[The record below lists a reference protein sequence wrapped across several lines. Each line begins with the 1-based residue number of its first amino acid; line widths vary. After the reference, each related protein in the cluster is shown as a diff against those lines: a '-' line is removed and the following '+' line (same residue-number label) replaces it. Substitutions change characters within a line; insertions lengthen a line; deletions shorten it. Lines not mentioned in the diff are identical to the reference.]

1 MDRDER
7 TTRLA
12 GIAYMLLGIASFAS
26 MDAIGKWLIRD
37 ISVFQILAVRST
49 VVTLVIVAT
58 FPMIGGFS
66 LMRSP
71 QLGAHGI
78 RALCGVGAFFFFF
91 TSLRF
96 LPLAD
101 AVAVAFGGPFI
112 VTALS
117 VPLLGEHVGGRR
129 WVAIAV
135 GFIGMLLIVRPTGEG
150 FQPAALLVILSNFSY
165 ALMMI
170 LTRWMACRRGEE
182 QTSTF
187 VFYTFFVQ
195 AIIGWLACA
204 LAPSSLRP
212 LNGTDLVLILAMG
225 ALALSGHFAITRAF
239 QRAPVSVVAP
249 FEYSALVW
257 ATLLGFVVFGEFPGA
272 YVWLGV
278 AIIVAAGLYS
288 VHSEGT

>member
-1 MDRDER
+1 
-7 TTRLA
+7 
-12 GIAYMLLGIASFAS
+12 MLLGIASFAS

-49 VVTLVIVAT
+49 IVTLVIVAT

-71 QLGAHGI
+71 QLGAHGV
-78 RALCGVGAFFFFF
+78 RALCGVGAFLFFF

-150 FQPAALLVILSNFSY
+150 FQPAALLVILASFSY

-170 LTRWMACRRGEE
+170 LTRWMACRRREE

-195 AIIGWLACA
+195 AIVGWLACA
-204 LAPSSLRP
+204 LVPGSLRP
-212 LNGTDLVLILAMG
+212 LNGTELALILAMG
-225 ALALSGHFAITRAF
+225 ALALSGHFGITRAF

-257 ATLLGFVVFGEFPGA
+257 ATLWGFVVFGEFPGA

-288 VHSEGT
+288 VHREGT

>member
-1 MDRDER
+1 
-7 TTRLA
+7 
-12 GIAYMLLGIASFAS
+12 MLLGIASFAS

>member
-150 FQPAALLVILSNFSY
+150 FQPAALLVILASFSY

-288 VHSEGT
+288 AHREGT